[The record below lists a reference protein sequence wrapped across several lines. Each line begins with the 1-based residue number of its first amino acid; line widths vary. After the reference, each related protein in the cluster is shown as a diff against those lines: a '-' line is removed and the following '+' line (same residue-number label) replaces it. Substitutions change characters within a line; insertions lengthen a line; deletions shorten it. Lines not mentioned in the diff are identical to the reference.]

1 MTKSFPFNF
10 KQTYQSSSICPFS
23 LLFSRTCLEYNVF
36 QIVIMN
42 PLCRSKNIPNP
53 IILLNLDFF
62 PWRLATIYFWF
73 LLLLRFLF
81 GIRTFFGVY
90 SCRLLLLWWSF
101 LLLLHIVSFPFL
113 FRIINENQ
121 INLFTYAYL
130 SFGLYKIV
138 LLQSFFVI
146 FVVFLNCFKSPFEL
160 R

>member
-1 MTKSFPFNF
+1 
-10 KQTYQSSSICPFS
+10 
-23 LLFSRTCLEYNVF
+23 
-36 QIVIMN
+36 
-42 PLCRSKNIPNP
+42 
-53 IILLNLDFF
+53 
-62 PWRLATIYFWF
+62 
-73 LLLLRFLF
+73 
-81 GIRTFFGVY
+81 
-90 SCRLLLLWWSF
+90 LLWWSF